1 MSRYVTSVLCVL
13 CFVYV
18 CECVFVCVG
27 VCIYVC
33 THLHVCYVWI
43 KQNSQAYLILYTL
56 SNLGSPG
63 QGRISS
69 ATR

>member
-18 CECVFVCVG
+18 CECVFVCVCVG

-43 KQNSQAYLILYTL
+43 KQSSQTYLIFYTL
-56 SNLGSPG
+56 SNLGSP
-63 QGRISS
+63 
-69 ATR
+69 